1 MAQRENNYDKRHYE
15 DSFAQHKHF
24 IVTPGNTTPKDEIV
38 RTIIVVESTTGFSCE
53 DEYLH
58 EDSGAYNTTQ
68 IPGMQYN
75 GSYKNV
81 AISAEGVGSLF
92 CVLV

>member
-1 MAQRENNYDKRHYE
+1 MAERENKYNIKHHTDA
-15 DSFAQHKHF
+15 FALNEHF
-24 IVTPGNTTPKDEIV
+24 IVTPGNSTPSNRMV